1 MRINDWWLRE
11 KFNNRDKGIIEVGC
25 LSGDVEQL
33 GETPRAYLLKFFSK
47 AGNCETWM
55 PKSMV
60 KDYDRSKLNKRERKV
75 MSAIEKR
82 IKLFE
87 LARKKDISEVNMTQE
102 TPAMRMIIRMSGH
115 EIPDELK

>member
-33 GETPRAYLLKFFSK
+33 GETEKAFKFRFRSK
-47 AGNCETWM
+47 MGLCETWL
-55 PKSMV
+55 PKTFV
-60 KDYDRSKLNKRERKV
+60 KEYDKSKLNKREKV
-75 MSAIEKR
+75 VLNAMQKR

-102 TPAMRMIIRMSGH
+102 TPEMRMIIRMSGH